1 LAGAPDTQAP
11 QDGAQSRPHLLRE
24 LVEGDGALARIFP
37 LLLALSGA
45 VIVLLALV
53 VGEQALEGGA
63 RRANPTT
70 MERVLNSTA
79 ERLSEWRDRQI
90 TEARIWAGTQ
100 LIGEAVPLLAEETG
114 REALAVSPHQEA
126 VRRVLQPWITQQGF
140 TGYYILDADGRL
152 LAAEDN
158 DGLGEAGQPGLS
170 SRELEALRQG
180 RPVVSRPVVHET
192 PDLDFRRTEDG
203 RSETVVILIAAP
215 IVRDGRYLGAMVLE
229 QDAFGGYS
237 SIFSVGR
244 TGQTGETYA
253 VDRDGLMLS
262 VSKFEPRLRELGL
275 LDEGHSSL
283 LHVRVS
289 DPGPRPSAG
298 DIPPEDERPLTLA
311 AQGVAE
317 GRRGSEMRGY
327 RDYRGEAVIGIWVWD
342 EGAELGLITEVDIWE
357 AYAGLG
363 QARAVLRLFGVA
375 MAVLLFVLAGLFSLH
390 RTLLQRR
397 QRALENAER
406 RHRQILTAAGE
417 GIYGIDADGR
427 VTFVN
432 PAACDMLGFTEEEL
446 KGEMMELK
454 ILHSGRDGEPR
465 PADAPALHDIS
476 LREPIRS
483 GEGEV
488 FWTKDGDR
496 LPVQAISTPIIVEG
510 EAIGAVVTFSD
521 LSQHKRDEAALRRYA
536 HELKRSNSELQDFAY
551 AASHDLQEPLRKI
564 QAFGERLNSKY
575 SSALDESGRHYLS
588 RMVEAATRMRRLIDD
603 LLSYSRVNTRS
614 TSFLPVNLNSVL
626 MDVMSDLEPR
636 LEAAGAKVRV
646 GDLPAVE
653 ADPGQM
659 HQIFQNLLSNALKFR
674 REGVTPSITVEGDIE
689 AGQDGAM
696 ARIAVADNGIGF
708 DPRHAERIF
717 GMFERLHGREEYD
730 GTGVGLAT
738 CRKIADRHGGKL
750 AAWGEPGA
758 GAVFTLTLPIRQAS
772 SI

>member
-1 LAGAPDTQAP
+1 MADWPDTQKP
-11 QDGAQSRPHLLRE
+11 HDGAEDRPQLLRE

-37 LLLALSGA
+37 LMLALGGA
-45 VIVLLALV
+45 VVVLLALV

-63 RRANPTT
+63 RRANLTT
-70 MERVLNSTA
+70 MERVLSSTA
-79 ERLSEWRDRQI
+79 ERLAEWTDRQI
-90 TEARIWAGTQ
+90 AEAQIWAGSE
-100 LIGEAVPLLAEETG
+100 LIGQALPMLAEESG
-114 REALAVSPHQEA
+114 RAALAASPDQSE

-140 TGYYILDADGRL
+140 TGYYIIGAGGRL

-158 DGLGEAGQPGLS
+158 ADLGDIGEPGLS
-170 SRELEALRQG
+170 VSELEMLRQG
-180 RPVVSRPVVHET
+180 QPVVSRPVVRET
-192 PDLDFRRTEDG
+192 PDLDFRRVEDG
-203 RSETVVILIAAP
+203 RSEVVVILVAAP
-215 IVRDGRYLGAMVLE
+215 VIRDGRYLGAMVFEL
-229 QDAFGGYS
+229 DAFGSYS
-237 SIFSVGR
+237 SVFSIGR

-253 VDRDGLMLS
+253 LDRDGLMLS
-262 VSKFEPRLRELGL
+262 ISKFEPHLRDLGL
-275 LDEGHSSL
+275 LQDGHSSM
-283 LHVRVS
+283 LHVRVL
-289 DPGPRPSAG
+289 DPGPRPAAG
-298 DIPPEDERPLTLA
+298 EIPPEDERPLTLA
-311 AQGVAE
+311 AQGIAE
-317 GRRGSEMRGY
+317 GRRGAEMRGY
-327 RDYRGEAVIGIWVWD
+327 RDYRGEAVIGVWVWD
-342 EGAELGLITEVDIWE
+342 EAAEIGLITEVDIWE

-397 QRALENAER
+397 QLALENAER

-427 VTFVN
+427 ITFIN
-432 PAACDMLGFTEEEL
+432 PAACEMLGFTEEEL
-446 KGEMMELK
+446 KGELMELK
-454 ILHSGRDGEPR
+454 ILHSGRDGQPR
-465 PADAPALHDIS
+465 PADATVLHDIS
-476 LREPIRS
+476 VREPVRS
-483 GEGEV
+483 SEGEV

-496 LPVQAISTPIIVEG
+496 LPVQAISTPIIVDG

-575 SSALDESGRHYLS
+575 APALDESGRHYLS

-689 AGQDGAM
+689 AGEDGAM